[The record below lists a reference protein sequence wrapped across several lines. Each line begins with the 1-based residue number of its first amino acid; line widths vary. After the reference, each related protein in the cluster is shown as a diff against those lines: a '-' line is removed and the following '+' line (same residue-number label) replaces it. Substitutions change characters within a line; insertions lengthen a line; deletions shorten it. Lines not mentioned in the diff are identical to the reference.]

1 MKITNDAGLSE
12 LISSSEESLLCTGFA
27 FTEGPIWIE
36 NDNSLLF
43 SDINKQTIHQ
53 WQQITGRVDSYRP
66 SSHHSNGLTL
76 DLDGNLLACEH
87 SGRRV
92 SRAPYKQENKIE
104 TIASHWDGK
113 KLNSPN
119 DLVVHSNGTIYFTD
133 PTYGLTQPAQGDPNA
148 EQELTFQGV
157 YKIATDGEL
166 DLLTTMFTQPNGL
179 AFSPDEKSLYV
190 GDSKDRLIRK
200 FSVEN
205 DGSLSNPV
213 LFLDVANDP
222 RPGAPDG
229 MKVDRQG
236 RLWTTGPGGVWV
248 LEPNGTVLGQIEI
261 PELPANIAF
270 GFLDYKTIFLTA
282 RTSVYSINTHVNGIV
297 PPKRI

>member
-1 MKITNDAGLSE
+1 MEILNNAGLSD
-12 LISSSEESLLCTGFA
+12 LIADSSETLLCDGFG

-43 SDINKQTIHQ
+43 SDINKQTIHR
-53 WQQITGRVDSYRP
+53 WQQTTRQVNSYRP
-66 SSHHSNGLTL
+66 SSHHSNGLTV
-76 DLDGNLLACEH
+76 DLDGNILACEH

-92 SRAPYKQENKIE
+92 SRAPYNQENKIE
-104 TIASHWDGK
+104 TVVSHWEGK
-113 KLNSPN
+113 KFNSPN
-119 DLVVHSNGTIYFTD
+119 DIVVHSNGTIYFTD

-148 EQELTFQGV
+148 EQELTHQGV
-157 YKIATDGEL
+157 YKVAPDGTL
-166 DLLTTMFTQPNGL
+166 DLLTTIFTQPNGL
-179 AFSPDEKSLYV
+179 ALSPDENFLYV

-200 FSVEN
+200 FSVED
-205 DGSLSNPV
+205 DGTITNPV
-213 LFLDVANDP
+213 LFLDVVNDP
-222 RPGAPDG
+222 RPGSPDG
-229 MKVDRQG
+229 MKVDSKG

-248 LEPNGTVLGQIEI
+248 IESDGTILGQIEI

-270 GFLDYKTIFLTA
+270 GSADYKTIFLTA